1 MDAEQLLSNIRCG
14 TQDAL
19 KSNKAKDIAD
29 TVSDHYNVG
38 VSSAWVY
45 NLANSSDRG
54 SRFDVSVR
62 RAFAM
67 KVFIEDW
74 RAGKCPWLVK

>member
-1 MDAEQLLSNIRCG
+1 MNAEQLLSKIWCG

-19 KSNKAKDIAD
+19 KNNKAKDIAD
-29 TVSDHYNVG
+29 TITEHYNIG
-38 VSSAWVY
+38 VSSAWIY
-45 NLANSSDRG
+45 SLANSADRG

-67 KVFIEDW
+67 KAFIEDW
-74 RAGKCPWLVK
+74 RAGKCPWLR